1 MDGKHRDV
9 ARCYVVKLNWYW
21 KYGKAVVY
29 KLWPKID
36 SFRIFLA
43 DNQRCV
49 PRNRVPGKLGCVR
62 KKVLMMAA
70 LMGRLSR
77 CALGQSACFSTQ
89 VFVIKCDCGG
99 SAKSTFL
106 CLVLFPK
113 SRFVSR
119 GRQDL
124 VLCFISV
131 TLFSCSMLQPAKH
144 ATYTRKASIVF
155 QNGRME
161 ILLLF
166 MNITCIRNEAG
177 TVLKWLGYGEKVEGL
192 EIWLDLIF

>member
-49 PRNRVPGKLGCVR
+49 PRNRVPGKLCEEKSVNDGGV
-62 KKVLMMAA
+62 
-70 LMGRLSR
+70 
-77 CALGQSACFSTQ
+77 
-89 VFVIKCDCGG
+89 DG
-99 SAKSTFL
+99 SAIPLCSWPVCMLFHSSLCNKVWLWRQRKVDFL

-131 TLFSCSMLQPAKH
+131 TLFSW
-144 ATYTRKASIVF
+144 
-155 QNGRME
+155 
-161 ILLLF
+161 ILTTVQCYNPL
-166 MNITCIRNEAG
+166 NIQHTHEKLALSFKMAG
-177 TVLKWLGYGEKVEGL
+177 WIIIIIHEHNLY
-192 EIWLDLIF
+192 

>member
-9 ARCYVVKLNWYW
+9 VRCYVVKLNWYW

-106 CLVLFPK
+106 CLVLFSK

-131 TLFSCSMLQPAKH
+131 TLFSW
-144 ATYTRKASIVF
+144 
-155 QNGRME
+155 
-161 ILLLF
+161 ILTTVQCYNPL
-166 MNITCIRNEAG
+166 NIQHTHEKLALSFKMAG
-177 TVLKWLGYGEKVEGL
+177 WRYYYYSWT
-192 EIWLDLIF
+192 

>member
-99 SAKSTFL
+99 SAKSTFCVWFCSL
-106 CLVLFPK
+106 KADSFHEEGKTWFYALF
-113 SRFVSR
+113 
-119 GRQDL
+119 L
-124 VLCFISV
+124 WLCFRV
-131 TLFSCSMLQPAKH
+131 QCYNPL
-144 ATYTRKASIVF
+144 
-155 QNGRME
+155 
-161 ILLLF
+161 
-166 MNITCIRNEAG
+166 NIQHTHGKLALSFKMAG
-177 TVLKWLGYGEKVEGL
+177 WRYYYY
-192 EIWLDLIF
+192 

>member
-49 PRNRVPGKLGCVR
+49 PRNRVPGKLCEEKSVNDGGV
-62 KKVLMMAA
+62 
-70 LMGRLSR
+70 
-77 CALGQSACFSTQ
+77 
-89 VFVIKCDCGG
+89 DG
-99 SAKSTFL
+99 SAIPLCSWPVCMLFHSSLCNKVWLWRQRKVDFL

-131 TLFSCSMLQPAKH
+131 TLFSCSMLQPTKH
-144 ATYTRKASIVF
+144 TTCTRKASIVF